1 MSCGCGT
8 ASRLSIR
15 SFNFSRFDPRG
26 LGPGECPLS
35 ARIFVVINPASG
47 KGRGAS
53 LRDPVL
59 EGLGPSAEVE
69 HALSTAPG
77 DEAVLARK
85 ALAAGFRTLVAVGG
99 DGTWSNVGAAIVDSG
114 VPAALGLVA
123 GGTGCDLAKTLGVP
137 ARDVRAATRVIL
149 DGHTRIIDV
158 GRIEGKVF
166 LNVAGFGFDIAV
178 IEDAKQVRWLGGDL
192 LYLYSALRQLR
203 RFPGFAVE
211 VSANGSPNARREHL
225 MLVVANAR
233 VFGGGFQIAPD
244 ADLEDGQLDAV
255 GFLNM
260 GLARRLSMMGRLLR
274 GTHRGAP
281 EVVAA
286 TAPSFRLRFDAPP
299 AYETD
304 GEWNQAAS
312 ADIVVE
318 SVPRA
323 LRVLTPAPR

>member
-1 MSCGCGT
+1 
-8 ASRLSIR
+8 
-15 SFNFSRFDPRG
+15 
-26 LGPGECPLS
+26 
-35 ARIFVVINPASG
+35 
-47 KGRGAS
+47 
-53 LRDPVL
+53 
-59 EGLGPSAEVE
+59 
-69 HALSTAPG
+69 
-77 DEAVLARK
+77 
-85 ALAAGFRTLVAVGG
+85 
-99 DGTWSNVGAAIVDSG
+99 
-114 VPAALGLVA
+114 
-123 GGTGCDLAKTLGVP
+123 
-137 ARDVRAATRVIL
+137 VRAATRVIL
-149 DGHTRIIDV
+149 AGHTRTIDV

-166 LNVAGFGFDIAV
+166 LNVDGFGFDIAV

-211 VSANGSPNARREHL
+211 VSANGSAHARREHL
-225 MLVVANAR
+225 MLIIANAR

-281 EVVAA
+281 EVVASR
-286 TAPSFRLRFDAPP
+286 APSFRLRFDAPP

-304 GEWNQAAS
+304 GEWNQASS

-323 LRVLTPAPR
+323 LRILTPAPR